1 MANET
6 TTISQ
11 IELDDATINDILGT
25 PGVSSD
31 SIMTATNTD
40 SEKNTFFSNQ
50 DVVAQVLDQAPSPKE
65 DKVVDVKA
73 DAAAEKESVNDI
85 LGVDV
90 NNDGEDSNTDAKKSV
105 KMNKGTMI
113 NVIKKMVDKGKLFEF
128 EGDTALEDYTVEDLE
143 QLLDANLKAKEESV
157 VGAVENDFW
166 QSLPQELQY
175 AGKYL
180 SDGGRDLKSLFK
192 VLAQVEETKDINIQ
206 DESGQE
212 RVCREYLS
220 ATGFG
225 DEDDVEEEINAW
237 KDRGEL
243 ENKATKFKPKLD
255 LMQEKVLAQKL
266 HHQQTIKDQRDTA
279 ARQYME
285 TLAEVLDKGDL
296 GGTKIDRKTQNFL
309 WSGLLENK
317 YSSVNGEPTNML
329 GHLLEKY
336 QYIEPRHDLIAEA
349 LLLLSNPDAYKAK
362 IRQQG
367 STQQAEKTVR
377 MLKIEQ
383 ANKTGA
389 SAQEERN
396 QKVTREKSQQK
407 IQRTNFFK
415 RY

>member
-40 SEKNTFFSNQ
+40 SEKNKFFSNQ

-65 DKVVDVKA
+65 DKEVDVKA
-73 DAAAEKESVNDI
+73 EAAANKESVNDI

-180 SDGGRDLKSLFK
+180 SDGK
-192 VLAQVEETKDINIQ
+192 VCE
-206 DESGQE
+206 
-212 RVCREYLS
+212 
-220 ATGFG
+220 
-225 DEDDVEEEINAW
+225 
-237 KDRGEL
+237 
-243 ENKATKFKPKLD
+243 
-255 LMQEKVLAQKL
+255 
-266 HHQQTIKDQRDTA
+266 
-279 ARQYME
+279 
-285 TLAEVLDKGDL
+285 
-296 GGTKIDRKTQNFL
+296 
-309 WSGLLENK
+309 
-317 YSSVNGEPTNML
+317 
-329 GHLLEKY
+329 
-336 QYIEPRHDLIAEA
+336 
-349 LLLLSNPDAYKAK
+349 
-362 IRQQG
+362 
-367 STQQAEKTVR
+367 
-377 MLKIEQ
+377 
-383 ANKTGA
+383 
-389 SAQEERN
+389 
-396 QKVTREKSQQK
+396 
-407 IQRTNFFK
+407 
-415 RY
+415 